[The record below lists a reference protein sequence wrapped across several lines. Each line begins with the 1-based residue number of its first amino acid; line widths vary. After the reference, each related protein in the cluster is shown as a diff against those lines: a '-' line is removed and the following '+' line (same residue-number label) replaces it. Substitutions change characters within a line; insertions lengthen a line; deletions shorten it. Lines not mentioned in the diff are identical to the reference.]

1 MKFPAWVPALFAGL
15 LLLLGSVF
23 VVNEGQAAIVLNL
36 GKVVRTDIGPGLHFK
51 LPLIET
57 ARVFD
62 RRLQVLAAE
71 PERYLT
77 SEKKDVSVDFFVKW
91 RIDDV
96 ATYYRAA
103 SGGSEEAAR
112 QRLTP
117 IVKNAL
123 RNEIN
128 QRTLQEVV
136 SAGRAELS
144 GSFLAAVNNGAK
156 AFGIEVVD
164 VRIKRINLPED
175 SNILRTVYERMSTE
189 RTQVANQLRAEGVEQ
204 SETIR
209 SEAERQRQVILA
221 EAERDAQKL
230 RGEGELLGTRQSG
243 TPGFKIA
250 SLEHHGDL
258 LEIARKDAAYLLDRD
273 PELTSER
280 GEAVRTLLYLHRR
293 DEAIRFLHA
302 G

>member
-1 MKFPAWVPALFAGL
+1 MRNVTLIVFLAIAAVLAAM
-15 LLLLGSVF
+15 GSVF
-23 VVNEGQAAIVLNL
+23 VVNESQTAIVLNL
-36 GKVVRTDIGPGLHFK
+36 GRVVRSDLQPGLHFK
-51 LPLIET
+51 WPLVEEV
-57 ARVFD
+57 RRFD
-62 RRLQVLAAE
+62 QRILSLDDA

-91 RIDDV
+91 KIDDV

-103 SGGSEEAAR
+103 NGGNEDAAR

-144 GSFLAAVNNGAK
+144 GNFLEAVNRGAQSL
-156 AFGIEVVD
+156 GIEVVD
-164 VRIKRINLPED
+164 VRIKRINLPDD
-175 SNILRTVYERMSTE
+175 SNILRTVYSRMSTE

-209 SEAERQRQVILA
+209 SEADRQRQVTIA

-230 RGEGELLGTRQSG
+230 RGEGDARAAEIYAGAYGQDAEFY
-243 TPGFKIA
+243 GFYR
-250 SLEHHGDL
+250 SLE
-258 LEIARKDAAYLLDRD
+258 AYRNSMADGQTVLVLD
-273 PELTSER
+273 PESE
-280 GEAVRTLLYLHRR
+280 
-293 DEAIRFLHA
+293 FLRHF
-302 G
+302 GTDKR

>member
-1 MKFPAWVPALFAGL
+1 MNRFSVIIFAVIAALLAAM
-15 LLLLGSVF
+15 GSIY
-23 VVNEGQAAIVLNL
+23 VVNESQTAIVLNL
-36 GKVVRTDIGPGLHFK
+36 GRVVRADIQPGLHFK
-51 LPLIET
+51 WPLVEEV
-57 ARVFD
+57 RKFD
-62 RRLQVLAAE
+62 QRILSLDDQ

-103 SGGSEEAAR
+103 SGGSIEAAQ

-144 GSFLAAVNNGAK
+144 GAFLKKVNESAQSLGV
-156 AFGIEVVD
+156 EVVD

-175 SNILRTVYERMSTE
+175 SNILSTVYSRMRTE
-189 RTQVANQLRAEGVEQ
+189 RTQVANQLRAEGVEL

-209 SEAERQRQVILA
+209 SEADRQRVVTLA

-230 RGEGELLGTRQSG
+230 RGEGDAR
-243 TPGFKIA
+243 A
-250 SLEHHGDL
+250 A
-258 LEIARKDAAYLLDRD
+258 EIAAAAYGRD
-273 PELTSER
+273 PEFYAFYRSLELYRNAMADGQTVMVLDPDSEF
-280 GEAVRTLLYLHRR
+280 LQYLQDSGR
-293 DEAIRFLHA
+293 
-302 G
+302 

>member
-1 MKFPAWVPALFAGL
+1 MNRFTLIIFLAIAALLAGM
-15 LLLLGSVF
+15 GSVY
-23 VVNEGQAAIVLNL
+23 VVNESQTAIVLNL
-36 GKVVRTDIGPGLHFK
+36 GRVVRADIQPGLHFK
-51 LPLIET
+51 WPLVEEV
-57 ARVFD
+57 RKFD
-62 RRLQVLAAE
+62 QRILSLDDQ

-91 RIDDV
+91 RIKDV

-144 GSFLAAVNNGAK
+144 GAFLVKVNEGAVSLGV
-156 AFGIEVVD
+156 EVVD
-164 VRIKRINLPED
+164 VRIKRINLPDD
-175 SNILRTVYERMSTE
+175 SNILTTVYSRMRTE
-189 RTQVANQLRAEGVEQ
+189 RTQVANQLRAEGVEL

-209 SEAERQRQVILA
+209 SEADRQRVVTLA

-230 RGEGELLGTRQSG
+230 RGEGDARAAE
-243 TPGFKIA
+243 IA
-250 SLEHHGDL
+250 AAAYGSDPEFYAFYRSLELYRNSMADGQTVLVLDPDSEFL
-258 LEIARKDAAYLLDRD
+258 RYLGNSGR
-273 PELTSER
+273 
-280 GEAVRTLLYLHRR
+280 
-293 DEAIRFLHA
+293 
-302 G
+302 

>member
-1 MKFPAWVPALFAGL
+1 MRGMTLILFLVIAGL
-15 LLLLGSVF
+15 LAAMGSVF
-23 VVNEGQAAIVLNL
+23 VVNESQTAIVLNL
-36 GKVVRTDIGPGLHFK
+36 GRVVRSGLEPGLHFK
-51 LPLIET
+51 WPLVEEV
-57 ARVFD
+57 RKFD
-62 RRLQVLAAE
+62 QRILSLDDA

-91 RIDDV
+91 KIDDV

-103 SGGSEEAAR
+103 NGGNEEAAR

-144 GSFLAAVNNGAK
+144 GNFLEAVNRGAK
-156 AFGIEVVD
+156 SLGIEVVD
-164 VRIKRINLPED
+164 VRIKRINLPDD
-175 SNILRTVYERMSTE
+175 SNILRTVYSRMSTE

-209 SEAERQRQVILA
+209 SEADRQGRVTIA

-230 RGEGELLGTRQSG
+230 RGEGDARASEIYAEAYGQDAEFYAFYR
-243 TPGFKIA
+243 
-250 SLEHHGDL
+250 SLE
-258 LEIARKDAAYLLDRD
+258 AYRNSMADGQTVMVLDPD
-273 PELTSER
+273 SE
-280 GEAVRTLLYLHRR
+280 
-293 DEAIRFLHA
+293 FLRYF
-302 G
+302 GNDKR